1 MPPIILTP
9 GTFNP
14 PATPVEHAGIYL
26 FAKQPDVTLN
36 RRPQQSS
43 RSRVAGFPPLPVL
56 PPNIGSIVRDYFTG
70 NCRITIG
77 DDFPPADQSI
87 SLVGCRYVPDGTYL
101 LTGPNGVFFVAPWP
115 RVSAPIELGEVFMA
129 RYKVPGIDNPES
141 TEPFAACAVS
151 VNYAVEIA
159 GAEDGADYEV
169 SVRNVA
175 GETIYGPAGTFT
187 HFLSGNFSSSAA
199 SEEFDTLLNLEFM
212 LNRNGDDVDFIRMQ
226 LRFTGTAVSDA
237 TSAGDP
243 LASREDATT
252 IVPSPDSL
260 PEIMYGGQVI
270 IPVITGPATPLNGYE
285 RWCSFT
291 QGRLTLL

>member
-1 MPPIILTP
+1 
-9 GTFNP
+9 
-14 PATPVEHAGIYL
+14 
-26 FAKQPDVTLN
+26 
-36 RRPQQSS
+36 
-43 RSRVAGFPPLPVL
+43 
-56 PPNIGSIVRDYFTG
+56 
-70 NCRITIG
+70 
-77 DDFPPADQSI
+77 
-87 SLVGCRYVPDGTYL
+87 
-101 LTGPNGVFFVAPWP
+101 
-115 RVSAPIELGEVFMA
+115 MA